1 MYDPDH
7 YKDIPHDPVGSF
19 IWKIFAFSISLFC
32 LLIVLS
38 FLTGCTTKD
47 ELIHEE
53 RVVELQMSA
62 FKQAA
67 DGNKTV
73 IKCNEGCEIKIAQ
86 PITMP
91 KIQRQ
96 KNAYDIAD
104 TLINAVTRF
113 GISAAPWAGAAS
125 MVDALA
131 SEISGDVTTTTNT
144 TTNTTSGDTI
154 TDSHNPITTETHE
167 TFTENVTTETVT
179 TNTSMT
185 ETNETTTID
194 DSYNDIVNDSSDN
207 SDNSVSNPVPVNP

>member
-73 IKCNEGCEIKIAQ
+73 IKCNEGCEIQIAQ

-91 KIQRQ
+91 KIVRQ
-96 KNAYDIAD
+96 KNGYDIAD
-104 TLINAVTRF
+104 SLINAAARF
-113 GISAAPWAGAAS
+113 GISAAPWVGAAS
-125 MVDALA
+125 MVESLA
-131 SEISGDVTTTTNT
+131 SELSSDVTTTTTT

-154 TDSHNPITTETHE
+154 TDSYNPITETVNE
-167 TFTENVTTETVT
+167 TVTTETVT
-179 TNTSMT
+179 NTTTETVTNTTT
-185 ETNETTTID
+185 EID
-194 DSYNDIVNDSSDN
+194 DSYNDIVNDN
-207 SDNSVSNPVPVNP
+207 SDNSVDNPTPVTE